1 MTSAD
6 STVML
11 RLSREW
17 QVDVLYEDRAFL
29 AINKPAG
36 LIAAPESWSRTRRN
50 LMLYLQEGIQRRAY
64 WAVSRGIRWIKNVH
78 RIDADTSGILLL
90 AKTPAALDRMSE
102 LWERR
107 EVEKEYIALVEKS
120 LAQPPPAVCRLSV
133 TRVTFKRHAVETRP
147 APCFRGT
154 GGEGVASFQIARG
167 IAPHP
172 KREGLMV
179 IDDKRGKPAQTFVS
193 LREQFSHHA
202 LLSVKPVTGRTH
214 QIRIHLASVGLPI
227 VSDPLYGSGRG
238 GPMPRLGLHA
248 ARLRFVHPFTHRP
261 VEIEAPWPKDLR
273 EAVARLRRESV
284 ENVGSA
290 PSSKSQ
296 HPCSKETSSSKW

>member
-1 MTSAD
+1 MSEL
-6 STVML
+6 L

-17 QVDVLYEDRAFL
+17 QVDVLYEDRALL

-90 AKTPAALDRMSE
+90 AKTPAALDRMTE

-107 EVEKEYIALVEKS
+107 EVEKEYIALVEG
-120 LAQPPPAVCRLSV
+120 
-133 TRVTFKRHAVETRP
+133 
-147 APCFRGT
+147 APREAT
-154 GGEGVASFQIARG
+154 FQIARG

-179 IDDKRGKPAQTFVS
+179 IDDKHGRRAQTFVS
-193 LREQFSHHA
+193 LREQFRRHA
-202 LLSVKPVTGRTH
+202 LLWVKPVTGRTH

-227 VSDPLYGSGRG
+227 VSDPLYGSGRP

-273 EAVARLRRESV
+273 EAVARLREES
-284 ENVGSA
+284 GG
-290 PSSKSQ
+290 SSKSQ
-296 HPCSKETSSSKW
+296 APSSRGTSSSKR

>member
-1 MTSAD
+1 MTGAD

-11 RLSREW
+11 PLSREW
-17 QVDVLYEDRAFL
+17 RVDVLYEDRALL

-50 LMLYLQEGIQRRAY
+50 LMRYLQEGIQRRAY

-90 AKTPAALDRMSE
+90 AKTPVALERMSD
-102 LWERR
+102 LWEHR
-107 EVEKEYIALVEKS
+107 EVEKEYIALVEG
-120 LAQPPPAVCRLSV
+120 
-133 TRVTFKRHAVETRP
+133 
-147 APCFRGT
+147 APRQT
-154 GGEGVASFQIARG
+154 TLEIVRG

-179 IDDKRGKPAQTFVS
+179 IDDKHGKPAQTFVS
-193 LREQFSHHA
+193 LREQFAHHA
-202 LLSVKPVTGRTH
+202 LLSAKPATGRTH

-227 VSDPLYGSGRG
+227 VSDPLYGSGRP

-248 ARLRFVHPFTHRP
+248 ARLRFVHPFTHQP
-261 VEIEAPWPKDLR
+261 VEIEAPWPTDLR
-273 EAVARLRRESV
+273 EAVARLRRERGISDF
-284 ENVGSA
+284 
-290 PSSKSQ
+290 
-296 HPCSKETSSSKW
+296 